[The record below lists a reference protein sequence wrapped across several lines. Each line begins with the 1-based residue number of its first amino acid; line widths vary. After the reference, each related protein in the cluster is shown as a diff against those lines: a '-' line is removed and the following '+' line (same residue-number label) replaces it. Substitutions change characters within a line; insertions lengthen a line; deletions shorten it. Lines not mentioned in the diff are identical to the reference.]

1 MQWLLPC
8 SSPSSVPSRNI
19 RGAEASP
26 PRVRYFLTAALLAAG
41 TGTAVAEPLRLV
53 AMGDFPYEEPRDFP
67 RFERLIAAINR
78 QPPALVVHI
87 GDINPGPSPRSE
99 APYRRIRNYFA
110 VIAALDTPTPAEHNS
125 TDCPP

>member
-1 MQWLLPC
+1 MRISDWSSDVC
-8 SSPSSVPSRNI
+8 SSD
-19 RGAEASP
+19 
-26 PRVRYFLTAALLAAG
+26 LLAAG

-87 GDINPGPSPRSE
+87 GDIKHGSSPCSE
-99 APYRRIRNYFA
+99 ATYRRIQIGR
-110 VIAALDTPTPAEHNS
+110 AACRERVGQYG
-125 TDCPP
+125 